1 MNRLVVLGC
10 GWVDVLVAWRLK
22 QAYPLADVVCID
34 RDTELGDLLKNI
46 AINGYLFNISGSH
59 VVSAVISPYFRTKGY
74 NTTWWKVSSKKKKYI
89 CGFKENT

>member
-1 MNRLVVLGC
+1 MPINKYFYPEIEVLMNRLVVLGC
-10 GWVDVLVAWRLK
+10 GWVGVLVAWRLK

-59 VVSAVISPYFRTKGY
+59 VVFSRNKSVLPY
-74 NTTWWKVSSKKKKYI
+74 
-89 CGFKENT
+89 